1 MAKLITKTFD
11 NLYEYREFAEKC
23 AKEENYSIVSRVKR
37 EAGRNDFYGNLKFE
51 DTIEAMKY
59 GIKDY
64 TSYFLENIADTT
76 SEEDG
81 WQGIFMDIEGFAYDM
96 GAVVSGEPECCINW
110 NDVAPT
116 KVINI
121 IVDISFNCGTS
132 ATEIKN
138 RGVAIANLI
147 NTLLTKKY
155 IVNLEFLEY
164 NTQSDI
170 DTEVLVKVDT
180 SNLSIATIAM
190 MCSTEYFR
198 QVGFV
203 TLDDIRHKESESGRG
218 QGEMNNTKLNE
229 WKDKGFFIGGSY
241 NDSRRTYNG
250 CYRSIKSANE
260 TIEAMFNEYC
270 KNH

>member
-76 SEEDG
+76 SEEYG
-81 WQGIFMDIEGFAYDM
+81 GQGIFMDIEGFAYDM

-116 KVINI
+116 KVSNNVYRIEAVEFSLPASSPR
-121 IVDISFNCGTS
+121 IVRPSRLMG
-132 ATEIKN
+132 
-138 RGVAIANLI
+138 
-147 NTLLTKKY
+147 
-155 IVNLEFLEY
+155 
-164 NTQSDI
+164 
-170 DTEVLVKVDT
+170 
-180 SNLSIATIAM
+180 
-190 MCSTEYFR
+190 
-198 QVGFV
+198 
-203 TLDDIRHKESESGRG
+203 
-218 QGEMNNTKLNE
+218 
-229 WKDKGFFIGGSY
+229 WKDYEGYTFRCGELCGKSY
-241 NDSRRTYNG
+241 MARDS
-250 CYRSIKSANE
+250 K
-260 TIEAMFNEYC
+260 IELDQHLHDVEEITQEEFYEALTEFHKQIEEGL
-270 KNH
+270 KKLIVEEQKREI